1 MCSEAKKTLSSLPIV
16 DLCLSID
23 TKGEFYWRVCGV
35 VCTRSAR
42 FTDGERFFKMSRVG
56 RSGRFCSCLSRDI
69 SYVFI
74 RKGVSWPVLE
84 RKCCMVFVWCVYVE
98 Y

>member
-1 MCSEAKKTLSSLPIV
+1 MERDSS
-16 DLCLSID
+16 
-23 TKGEFYWRVCGV
+23 
-35 VCTRSAR
+35 
-42 FTDGERFFKMSRVG
+42 
-56 RSGRFCSCLSRDI
+56 CSCLSRDI